1 MVTKALSNQHLW
13 PKSFCRFPLNYLQS
27 FHCFMYT
34 PFYFYSYS
42 RQVIFFV
49 CFMLSQYGN
58 LQTRES
64 PSPLFSLWHCCFCIW
79 FFLVFV
85 LGALDWSYSCHQ
97 QHSVSKKCQ
106 ILRKQKDLCA
116 CVDIFNGWK
125 LFWNHSA
132 SKMYLLFS
140 GCFHTNTVLSKG
152 VHSLF
157 WCRISPAFLPK
168 PSPLSHSKADSMTK
182 KTLVLTNFVCPPF
195 WLPRKYPAN
204 VTDTYLKVEEIKH
217 I

>member
-1 MVTKALSNQHLW
+1 MEICRQEKAQVLS
-13 PKSFCRFPLNYLQS
+13 S
-27 FHCFMYT
+27 
-34 PFYFYSYS
+34 PFGTVVSVFDFFGVCSWS
-42 RQVIFFV
+42 AWLVIQ
-49 CFMLSQYGN
+49 LSPTIQCE
-58 LQTRES
+58 QE
-64 PSPLFSLWHCCFCIW
+64 
-79 FFLVFV
+79 
-85 LGALDWSYSCHQ
+85 
-97 QHSVSKKCQ
+97 VSNS
-106 ILRKQKDLCA
+106 QKDLCA
-116 CVDIFNGWK
+116 CADIFNGWK
-125 LFWNHSA
+125 LFWNQSA
-132 SKMYLLFS
+132 SKMHLLFS